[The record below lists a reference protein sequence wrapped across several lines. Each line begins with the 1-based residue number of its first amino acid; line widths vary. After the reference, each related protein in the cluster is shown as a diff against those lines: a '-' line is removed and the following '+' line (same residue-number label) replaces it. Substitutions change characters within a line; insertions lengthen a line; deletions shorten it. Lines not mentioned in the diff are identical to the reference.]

1 MKGRKVEDD
10 KLRLVQVFLSQNKTP
25 GPGVYEVSVDMADEN
40 TLYCNC
46 PGYLSRKTCKHVKFV
61 RNRIDNNNGNYPLEI
76 SSKATQEDADK
87 ARDSNQ
93 AFREFVI
100 KFGRIEVY

>member
-1 MKGRKVEDD
+1 MKGRRVEDE

-25 GPGVYEVSVDMADEN
+25 GPGVYEVSVDDD
-40 TLYCNC
+40 TKLYCNC
-46 PGYLSRKTCKHVKFV
+46 PGFSSRGICKHTRFVKS
-61 RNRIDNNNGNYPLEI
+61 RIENNNGTYPLEI
-76 SSKATQEDADK
+76 SSKATQDDADN
-87 ARDSNQ
+87 ARHSNQ

>member
-25 GPGVYEVSVDMADEN
+25 GPGVYEVSVDVDN
-40 TLYCNC
+40 DQKLYCNC
-46 PGYLSRKTCKHVKFV
+46 PGYQGRATCKHVRFV
-61 RNRIDNNNGNYPLEI
+61 KNRIEHNGGNYPLEI

-87 ARDSNQ
+87 ARDSNR

>member
-10 KLRLVQVFLSQNKTP
+10 KLRLVQVFLSQTKTP
-25 GPGVYEVSVDMADEN
+25 GPGVYEVSVDDDHK
-40 TLYCNC
+40 LYCNC
-46 PGYLSRKTCKHVKFV
+46 PGYASRAVCKHVRFV
-61 RNRIDNNNGNYPLEI
+61 KSRIENNNGNYPLEI

-87 ARDSNQ
+87 AKDSNR
-93 AFREFVI
+93 AFRDFVI

>member
-10 KLRLVQVFLSQNKTP
+10 KLRLVQVFLGQTKSP
-25 GPGVYEVSVDMADEN
+25 GPGVYEVSVDDDHK
-40 TLYCNC
+40 LYCNC
-46 PGYLSRKTCKHVKFV
+46 PGYISRGMCKHTRFVKS
-61 RNRIDNNNGNYPLEI
+61 RIENNNGSYPLEI

-87 ARDSNQ
+87 AKDSNK
-93 AFREFVI
+93 AFRDFVI